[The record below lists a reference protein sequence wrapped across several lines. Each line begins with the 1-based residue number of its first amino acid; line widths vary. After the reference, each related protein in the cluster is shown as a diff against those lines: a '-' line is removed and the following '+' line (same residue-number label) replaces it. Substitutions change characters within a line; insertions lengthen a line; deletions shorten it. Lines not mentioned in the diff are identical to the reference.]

1 MRRRE
6 FITLLGGA
14 AAAWPL
20 AARAQQ
26 PTLPVI
32 GWLNSGTAA
41 GYVDRMAT
49 FREGLNEAGYTEGRN
64 VAIEYRWAEIHIDRL
79 PALAADLA
87 HRQVSVIAATGS
99 PAAALAAKS
108 ATTLIPIVFETG
120 ADPVQIGLV
129 ASLNRPGGNITGVTN
144 FSAELGA
151 KRLGL
156 LRELVPSA
164 TVLAI
169 LVNPTRP
176 GGDAQ
181 LAQEQEAAHALGLS
195 VHILKATSDRD
206 FDAVFQ
212 NLVELK
218 AGALVISTDALFNDR
233 RDQIVALARRYS
245 VPTIYEFRQSV
256 VAGGLMSYGAGDL
269 DSYHQAGILVG
280 RILKGEKPADLP
292 VLQPT
297 KFELVI
303 NMKTAKALGITIPPG
318 VLAITD
324 EVIE

>member
-1 MRRRE
+1 ME
-6 FITLLGGA
+6 FGLLGA
-14 AAAWPL
+14 AAVSSPLRPL

-26 PTLPVI
+26 PALPVI

-41 GYVDRMAT
+41 GYTDRRAT
-49 FREGLNEAGYTEGRN
+49 NRQGTHDAGYTEGRN
-64 VAIEYRWAEIHIDRL
+64 VAIEYRWAETHLDRL
-79 PALAADLA
+79 RALAADLA
-87 HRQVSVIAATGS
+87 HRPVSVIAACGS
-99 PAAALAAKS
+99 PASALAAKS
-108 ATTLIPIVFETG
+108 VSTSIPIVFET
-120 ADPVQIGLV
+120 ASDPVQIGLV
-129 ASLNRPGGNITGVTN
+129 ASLNRPGGNVTGVTN
-144 FSAELGA
+144 FSAELGT

-164 TVLAI
+164 TSIAI
-169 LVNPTRP
+169 LVNPSRP

-195 VHILKATSDRD
+195 VHILTASSDRD
-206 FDAVFQ
+206 FDTVFQ
-212 NLVELK
+212 NLVQLK
-218 AGALVISTDALFNDR
+218 VGALAISTDALFNDR
-233 RDQIVALARRYS
+233 RDQIVALAKRNS
-245 VPTIYEFRQSV
+245 VPTVYEFRQSV
-256 VAGGLMSYGAGDL
+256 VAGGLMSYGASDL
-269 DSYHQAGILVG
+269 DSYHQTGILVG
-280 RILKGEKPADLP
+280 RVLKGEKPADLP